1 MTAFSIEI
9 REATRADIRKC
20 EGAPDYLET
29 SDDGTASVFVDGELI
44 AVSDEYATAY
54 LCPGTNAA
62 PTKEVVEK
70 FLAAGLEFYGEAIR

>member
-20 EGAPDYLET
+20 GAPAHLET
-29 SDDGTASVFVDGELI
+29 SEDGTASVLVDGELV

-62 PTKEVVEK
+62 PTKDVVEK
-70 FLAAGLEFYGEAIR
+70 FLAAGLEFYGEAT